1 MKPLSCSVCKSGCS
15 IPAACD
21 RLPREVSAG
30 SIPVV
35 VLALLWFS
43 FSIAS
48 WCGGDC
54 FLHLTLLLLVSH
66 DSI

>member
-21 RLPREVSAG
+21 RLPREVPAG
-30 SIPVV
+30 SIPVA
-35 VLALLWFS
+35 VLCVYA

-48 WCGGDC
+48 CVVAIV
-54 FLHLTLLLLVSH
+54 L
-66 DSI
+66 SI